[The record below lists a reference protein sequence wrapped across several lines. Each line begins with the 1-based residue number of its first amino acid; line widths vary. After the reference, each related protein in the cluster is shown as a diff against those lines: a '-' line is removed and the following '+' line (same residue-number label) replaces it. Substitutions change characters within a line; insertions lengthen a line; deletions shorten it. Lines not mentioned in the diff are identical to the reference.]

1 MLEQRL
7 EKANIKFNDAV
18 STNKTLREQIDTLR
32 RERVIFENVYKRLEK
47 ELLSKRQDMANIIE
61 IANTAYEERD
71 KAQEKLSLLMR
82 RAEIERAQE
91 LQ

>member
-1 MLEQRL
+1 VLEQRL
-7 EKANIKFNDAV
+7 EKANLKFNDAM
-18 STNKTLREQIDTLR
+18 SENKTLREQIDALR

-71 KAQEKLSLLMR
+71 KAQERLSLLMR
-82 RAEIERAQE
+82 RAEIERA
-91 LQ
+91 

>member
-7 EKANIKFNDAV
+7 EKANLKFNDAM
-18 STNKTLREQIDTLR
+18 SENKTLREQIDALR

-71 KAQEKLSLLMR
+71 KAQERLSLLMR
-82 RAEIERAQE
+82 RAEIERA
-91 LQ
+91 

>member
-1 MLEQRL
+1 MKVLEQRL
-7 EKANIKFNDAV
+7 EKANLKFNDAV
-18 STNKTLREQIDTLR
+18 SANKTLREQIDALR

-71 KAQEKLSLLMR
+71 KAQERLSLLMR
-82 RAEIERAQE
+82 RAEIERA
-91 LQ
+91 

>member
-1 MLEQRL
+1 LEQRL
-7 EKANIKFNDAV
+7 EKANLKFNDAV
-18 STNKTLREQIDTLR
+18 SANKTLREQIDALR

-91 LQ
+91 MQ

>member
-1 MLEQRL
+1 MEQRL
-7 EKANIKFNDAV
+7 EKANLKFNDAV
-18 STNKTLREQIDTLR
+18 SANKTLREQIDALR

-91 LQ
+91 MQ

>member
-18 STNKTLREQIDTLR
+18 STNKTLREQIDALR

>member
-1 MLEQRL
+1 VLEQRL

-18 STNKTLREQIDTLR
+18 STNKTLREQIDALR